1 MILPFIEEHTW
12 EGITMLTPAIRLRE
26 KLAAGHPVV
35 GVMATDHVW
44 PLLVELCKKGGM
56 DYLVIDRE
64 HGYHSDE
71 VVAQVC
77 QVARLAEFPVLMRT
91 VSCEMSE
98 LRRAMDL
105 GPCGLLL
112 PCVESTSQLD
122 MVRDAVLMP
131 PRGKRRPGGMGNY
144 WMKDFHYPTWRDEF
158 EEHSIVIPQIET
170 RVGVESVETIVNHPL
185 VTAVGLGPY
194 DLSADLG
201 CCWDPDS
208 AEHKAAIGRV
218 REAADAAGKKV
229 WIGCD
234 TARLSAEGYTF
245 LWVGTV
251 SLLLVNGF
259 AAAIGA
265 IKEGKTKH
273 PSVEGGPPPA

>member
-1 MILPFIEEHTW
+1 
-12 EGITMLTPAIRLRE
+12 MLKPAIRLRE
-26 KLAAGHPVV
+26 KLAAGLPVV
-35 GVMATDHVW
+35 GLMATDHVW
-44 PLLVELCKKGGM
+44 PLLVEICRKGGL

-64 HGYHSDE
+64 HGYHADE
-71 VVAQVC
+71 LVAHVC

-91 VSCEMSE
+91 VSCEISE
-98 LRRAMDL
+98 LRRAVDL

-131 PRGKRRPGGMGNY
+131 PRGKRRPGGLGNY

-158 EEHSIVIPQIET
+158 EEHFIVIPQIET
-170 RVGVESVETIVNHPL
+170 RVGVENVDAIAGHPL

-201 CCWDPDS
+201 CCWDPDNVD
-208 AEHKAAIGRV
+208 HQAAIQRIT
-218 REAADAAGKKV
+218 EAAHAAGKKV

-234 TARLSAEGYTF
+234 GPKLISEGYTF

-251 SLLLVNGF
+251 SSLLVNGLGT
-259 AAAIGA
+259 AIEA
-265 IKEGKTKH
+265 IKRSVDG
-273 PSVEGGPPPA
+273 PSDEKAEPPPA